1 MSLLIAGY
9 PYIKENYLKTFDSY
23 PGDVSF
29 LLPKIWKAKGG
40 KLIFKAPIRPNIYTT
55 RSSFYHSNYPIIG
68 GLLKGWMPFFPLYL
82 LSALGGKKLNL
93 DKVFSSSEPTLITT
107 LYQGF
112 WAKVFGKKHIIFSWE
127 NIPYKQKFKG
137 SKGLI
142 QMFILKLNLFFC
154 NAIVCGNKKSAE
166 IFSDLTKK
174 PVAIIPLSGVDSDF
188 FKKENIEH
196 KFRDFDL
203 GSKVVFTFAGA
214 LGYRKGVHLIL
225 EAMEAILKEIPNSH
239 LIIAG
244 SGEYEESLKL
254 QTTNYKLQAAVTFIP
269 WLDSAGLRELLSASD
284 VFLYPSISFGGW
296 EEQFGYS
303 MAEASL
309 MEVPVIST
317 QTGSIEEVVLNGVTG
332 LLIEPDNTK
341 SLTEAMLKLG
351 RDKNLRDNL
360 GQAGRKYIEENFS
373 YKVVADKFYNF
384 FQSL

>member
-9 PYIKENYLKTFDSY
+9 PYIKETYLKTFDSY
-23 PGDVSF
+23 LGDVFF

-40 KLIFKAPIRPNIYTT
+40 KLIFKAPTRPNIYTT
-55 RSSFYHSNYPIIG
+55 PSSFYHSNYPIIG

-82 LSALGGKKLNL
+82 LKIKNL
-93 DKVFSSSEPTLITT
+93 DKVFSSSEPTLLTT

-112 WAKVFGKKHIIFSWE
+112 WAKLFGKKHIIFSWE
-127 NIPYKQKFKG
+127 NIPYNQKFKG
-137 SKGLI
+137 FKGLI
-142 QMFILKLNLFFC
+142 QMSILRLNLFFC
-154 NAIVCGNKKSAE
+154 DAIVCGNKKSAE
-166 IFSDLTKK
+166 IFRRFTKK
-174 PVAIIPLSGVDSDF
+174 SMAVIPLSGVDSEF
-188 FKKENIEH
+188 FKKKNTEHRFRNI
-196 KFRDFDL
+196 DL
-203 GSKVVFTFAGA
+203 GGKVIFTFAGA

-225 EAMEAILKEIPNSH
+225 EAMEAVLKEIPNGY

-244 SGEYEESLKL
+244 SGEYEEGLRLKVKSLKL
-254 QTTNYKLQAAVTFIP
+254 DHNVTFIP
-269 WLDSAGLRELLSASD
+269 WLDSVGLRELLSVSD

-317 QTGSIEEVVLNGVTG
+317 WTGSIEDVVLNGVTG
-332 LLIEPDNTK
+332 LLIESDNAK

-351 RDKNLRDNL
+351 GDKNLRDNL
-360 GQAGRKYIEENFS
+360 GQAGRKYIEENYD
-373 YKVVADKFYNF
+373 YKIIANKFYNF

>member
-23 PGDVSF
+23 PSDVFF
-29 LLPKIWKAKGG
+29 LLPRNWKAKGG

-68 GLLKGWMPFFPLYL
+68 GLLKGWMPLFPSYVL
-82 LSALGGKKLNL
+82 KTKNL
-93 DKVFSSSEPTLITT
+93 DKVFSSSEPTLLTT

-112 WAKVFGKKHIIFSWE
+112 WTKLFGKKHIIFSWE
-127 NIPYKQKFKG
+127 NIPYNQKFKG
-137 SKGLI
+137 FKGLI
-142 QMFILKLNLFFC
+142 QMSILRLNLFFC
-154 NAIVCGNKKSAE
+154 DAIVCGNKKSAE
-166 IFSDLTKK
+166 IFRNLTKK

-188 FKKENIEH
+188 FKKIDIER
-196 KFRDFDL
+196 KFNGVDL
-203 GSKVVFTFAGA
+203 NDKVVFTFAGA
-214 LGYRKGVHLIL
+214 LGYRKGIHLIL
-225 EAMEAILKEIPNSH
+225 EAMEAALKEIPNSY

-244 SGEYEESLKL
+244 SGEYEESLKSKVTSL
-254 QTTNYKLQAAVTFIP
+254 KLDQNVTFIP
-269 WLDSAGLRELLSASD
+269 WLDSAGLRELLSVSD

-317 QTGSIEEVVLNGVTG
+317 RTGSIEEVVLDGVNG
-332 LLIEPDNTK
+332 LLIESDNTK

-351 RDKNLRDNL
+351 RDKNLRNNL
-360 GQAGRKYIEENFS
+360 GQAGRKHIEENFS
-373 YKVVADKFYNF
+373 YKVVADKFYKF

>member
-9 PYIKENYLKTFDSY
+9 PYIKETYLKTFDSY
-23 PGDVSF
+23 PGDVFF

-40 KLIFKAPIRPNIYTT
+40 KLIFKAPTRPNIYTT
-55 RSSFYHSNYPIIG
+55 SSSFYHSNYPIIG

-82 LSALGGKKLNL
+82 LSAPGGKNL
-93 DKVFSSSEPTLITT
+93 DKVFSSSEPTLLTT

-112 WAKVFGKKHIIFSWE
+112 WAKLFGKKHIIFSWE
-127 NIPYKQKFKG
+127 NIPYNQKFKG
-137 SKGLI
+137 FKGLI
-142 QMFILKLNLFFC
+142 QMSILRLNLFFC
-154 NAIVCGNKKSAE
+154 DAIVCGNKKSAE
-166 IFSDLTKK
+166 IFRSLTNK
-174 PVAIIPLSGVDSDF
+174 PVAAIPLSGVDSEF
-188 FKKENIEH
+188 FKNKNMED
-196 KFRDFDL
+196 KFRDIDL
-203 GSKVVFTFAGA
+203 GGKVVFTFAGA

-225 EAMEAILKEIPNSH
+225 EAMEAVLKEIPNGY

-244 SGEYEESLKL
+244 SGEYEESLKDQVRSL
-254 QTTNYKLQAAVTFIP
+254 KLDQNVKFIP
-269 WLDSAGLRELLSASD
+269 WLDSAGLRDLLSVSD

-332 LLIEPDNTK
+332 LLIEPDNAT